1 MTAKTIRISATS
13 SLDDED
19 LKTVDASLLGAITQL
34 DRLAGVDREVLWGT
48 LEIEI
53 ERRQIEESR
62 FTDNVTR
69 INNDNRI
76 LVSALAVLK

>member
-19 LKTVDASLLGAITQL
+19 VKTVDASLFGAITQL
-34 DRLAGVDREVLWGT
+34 DTLAGVDREVLWGT

-53 ERRQIEESR
+53 ERRQIEEST
-62 FTDNVTR
+62 FIDNVSR